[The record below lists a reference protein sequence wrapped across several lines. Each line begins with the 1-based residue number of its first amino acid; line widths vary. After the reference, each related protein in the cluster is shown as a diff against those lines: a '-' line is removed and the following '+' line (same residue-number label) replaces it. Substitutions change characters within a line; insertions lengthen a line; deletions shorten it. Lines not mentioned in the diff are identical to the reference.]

1 MLTLFLYLEYIL
13 KLNASVSLYI
23 YIASSR
29 VTPTISIS
37 HVHKPLAKTYNYLCH
52 LFIQLVEDFTSH
64 WQVPLPQL
72 RILQRAL
79 CYFAQASTSFPSN
92 CDHVLDTLSSLALW
106 VHNFLIWYSHPV
118 NFIIIKLVK
127 RVLKNLCTNYCL
139 FYHTVNTLLVQ
150 HTGY

>member
-1 MLTLFLYLEYIL
+1 MSFRECCLSDVLTKWNVCLLLTRTFSQAWLLSPCIG
-13 KLNASVSLYI
+13 N
-23 YIASSR
+23 
-29 VTPTISIS
+29 
-37 HVHKPLAKTYNYLCH
+37 VHKTLAKTYNYLCH